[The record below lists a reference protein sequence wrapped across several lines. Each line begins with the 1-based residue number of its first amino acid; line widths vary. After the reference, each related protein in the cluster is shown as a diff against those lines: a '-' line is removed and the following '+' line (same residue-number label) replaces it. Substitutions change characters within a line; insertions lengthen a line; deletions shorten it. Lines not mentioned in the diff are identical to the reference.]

1 MRQPSNMPRQL
12 MTASILVLATSLS
25 GCAGLQGAWGDLKSG
40 SVTTPDEMSK
50 ALYVPEQPK
59 AYDVLAETES
69 YADPH
74 MPALIMDG
82 QLKPMPLDVELF
94 DSGPSLSGFQ
104 AVSYAND
111 AAIVKPT
118 TDNYLNAI
126 QLYPYTPGSLYQVY
140 TSPTQITDIALEKG
154 EGLITVSAG
163 DTERWTVGDTVS
175 GSGVNEQVHILV
187 KPMAA
192 NLSTNAIIT
201 STRRTYY
208 LDLKSFTDT
217 YMAAVSWRYP
227 HDAIRNIRKN
237 SPETSLVTQA
247 SYERVDANLKP
258 DDLRFDYIIKGDDP
272 HWRPTRVFD
281 DGSKVFIE
289 FPKGLAVSE
298 APPLFVTDDKGS
310 ISKLVNYRV
319 KDGYYVVDR
328 LFDAAE
334 LRLGEKKQTVV
345 RIERAS

>member
-25 GCAGLQGAWGDLKSG
+25 GCASLQGAWGDLKSG

-50 ALYVPEQPK
+50 AFYLPEPME
-59 AYDVLAETES
+59 AYDVLVETES
-69 YADPH
+69 YVEPTI
-74 MPALIMDG
+74 PRLIMDG

-227 HDAIRNIRKN
+227 HDAIKNIRKS
-237 SPETSLVTQA
+237 SPKTPGVTKA
-247 SYERVDANLKP
+247 SYERVDAKLSP
-258 DDLRFDYIIKGDDP
+258 EELRFDYVIKGDTP

-289 FPKGLAVSE
+289 FPEGLSVSE
-298 APPLFVTDDKGS
+298 APPLFVTDGKGS

-319 KDGYYVVDR
+319 RDGYYVVDR

-334 LRLGEKKQTVV
+334 LRLGEKDQTVV